1 MAKMNSHRR
10 ITPLWVMLAL
20 PILIVY
26 ILAIGAMGLSSFLT
40 SRAVVS
46 QFAVSL
52 TWKTS
57 GEIDA
62 RMKSYVGEAHTILE
76 GMRAVLE
83 SGSVDLDNT
92 AGLSPLL
99 YSFAGIR
106 EQVDTVYYGDERE
119 HTLYLARSANLVG
132 VKDETTGPYLV
143 FQELLDGG
151 ELGAVG
157 DQMEFSPSSRPWYQG
172 AMADGASGWTDIY
185 IDSVTKGLVITPYT
199 PVYPGARYARGVLGA
214 DLPLATLGDVLR
226 LASQGSG
233 AICAIADNAGYLVA
247 ASNDTP
253 ITATVDGT
261 DQRIKTSECSDP
273 VLVMASSFAS
283 VDVTTAASQEWEEG
297 AESPEASGESAAA
310 TEDSNTW
317 YHEIT
322 LDGAKYFVS
331 SSPFSDSRGL
341 DWTIYSYIPLASAL
355 KTVGATMLISGII
368 TLVALGIG
376 IVVLYILMRGVMKDV
391 GGIMKAMQTLAQGD
405 LTADIQVTSHTEI
418 GGIQRALGELN
429 SKLSAIVDD
438 LAEAAAT
445 SARSSESLAA
455 HATETA
461 ATITQ
466 ISANISSMKVQTE
479 RLDLSAGD
487 AEKAETAVSE
497 ASSTVLSA
505 VGELESALNQARG
518 QIENTIIRLKD
529 MAARSDNQRTLAAS
543 VSDISASGRDQAEG
557 AGEAMKRMQASAEQT
572 LELVGIIDGIAEQ
585 TRLLAMNAA
594 IEAAHAGEAGRGFA
608 VVAEEIRKLSEST
621 AENAH
626 GISSTIADTVTAIE
640 EAAQTTA
647 QTNEA
652 MASVTEAVESLSREL
667 ESVSSGLADMAAQ
680 SREITD
686 ALEKLD
692 STEKNLSGAALSLR
706 SGSQAIAQTVDAV
719 RHLAAENRN
728 AADEIALGIQG
739 IDDSASKLTELSR
752 ENADTAV
759 GIRQSTSRFK
769 TRKAVDEASGGVE
782 DAEEHQ

>member
-1 MAKMNSHRR
+1 
-10 ITPLWVMLAL
+10 V
-20 PILIVY
+20 
-26 ILAIGAMGLSSFLT
+26 F
-40 SRAVVS
+40 
-46 QFAVSL
+46 
-52 TWKTS
+52 
-57 GEIDA
+57 
-62 RMKSYVGEAHTILE
+62 
-76 GMRAVLE
+76 
-83 SGSVDLDNT
+83 
-92 AGLSPLL
+92 
-99 YSFAGIR
+99 
-106 EQVDTVYYGDERE
+106 YGDERE
-119 HTLYLARSANLVG
+119 HTLYLARNANLAG
-132 VKDETTGPYLV
+132 VKDGTTGPYMV
-143 FQELLDGG
+143 FQELLAGG

-157 DQMEFSPSSRPWYQG
+157 DQMEFVPSERPWYQG

-214 DLPLATLGDVLR
+214 DLPLATLGEVLR
-226 LASQGSG
+226 VASQGSG
-233 AICAIADNAGYLVA
+233 AICAIADSAGYLVA
-247 ASNDTP
+247 TSNDTP
-253 ITATVDGT
+253 ITVTVDGA
-261 DQRIKTSECSDP
+261 DQRIKASECSDP
-273 VLVMASSFAS
+273 VLVLASSFS
-283 VDVTTAASQEWEEG
+283 STDVTSAASQEIVDVT
-297 AESPEASGESAAA
+297 AAASGEWTEGGESQSPAAETA
-310 TEDSNTW
+310 PQTTSSETW
-317 YHEIT
+317 YHE
-322 LDGAKYFVS
+322 LSLEGAKYFVS
-331 SSPFSDSRGL
+331 SSPFKDSRGL

-355 KTVGATMLISGII
+355 KTVSATMLVSGII

-376 IVVLYILMRGVMKDV
+376 IVVLYILMRGVMKDI

-405 LTADIQVTSHTEI
+405 LTAEIQVTSHTEI

-466 ISANISSMKVQTE
+466 ISANISSMKLQTE

-518 QIENTIIRLKD
+518 QIENTIVRLKD